1 MLFSCVTPLFLSCSA
16 CAIPCPPLPPLA
28 FSPPPFFPASPVCFF
43 VLLYVRLYVFPC
55 VLGSGVRIGQPPSA
69 PFLLSLAP
77 TRRWLPPG
85 QGPPKVTPRAWLTR
99 AMRAMSRV
107 SAPVGRPSLVPGPAF
122 TEAIM
127 EAPRALLRDC
137 AVGELKICTG
147 VVTIHVLQIAF
158 GPAGLVMLTVRCAMK
173 GATELCR
180 NGYLARYLFF
190 LRVQ

>member
-1 MLFSCVTPLFLSCSA
+1 MVAPWSGTTQSYTPGVVDMGHA
-16 CAIPCPPLPPLA
+16 DD
-28 FSPPPFFPASPVCFF
+28 
-43 VLLYVRLYVFPC
+43 VL
-55 VLGSGVRIGQPPSA
+55 VL
-69 PFLLSLAP
+69 
-77 TRRWLPPG
+77 
-85 QGPPKVTPRAWLTR
+85 
-99 AMRAMSRV
+99 
-107 SAPVGRPSLVPGPAF
+107 GPAF

-127 EAPRALLRDC
+127 EAPRASLRDC

-190 LRVQ
+190 LRVR

>member
-1 MLFSCVTPLFLSCSA
+1 
-16 CAIPCPPLPPLA
+16 
-28 FSPPPFFPASPVCFF
+28 
-43 VLLYVRLYVFPC
+43 
-55 VLGSGVRIGQPPSA
+55 
-69 PFLLSLAP
+69 
-77 TRRWLPPG
+77 
-85 QGPPKVTPRAWLTR
+85 
-99 AMRAMSRV
+99 MRAMSRV

-127 EAPRALLRDC
+127 EAPRASLRDC

-147 VVTIHVLQIAF
+147 VVAIHVLQIAF

-173 GATELCR
+173 GATHNILLHGIEDTIARESELRR